1 MKIID
6 FTINMVF
13 KGIVLLWNVLEWL
26 LTMLLY
32 LATLG
37 GRR

>member
-6 FTINMVF
+6 FTISLVF
-13 KGIVLLWNVLEWL
+13 KGIVLIWKVLEWL

-37 GRR
+37 DRR

>member
-6 FTINMVF
+6 FTISLVF
-13 KGIVLLWNVLEWL
+13 KGIVLIWKVLKWL

>member
-1 MKIID
+1 MKMID
-6 FTINMVF
+6 FTINLVF
-13 KGIVLLWNVLEWL
+13 KGIVLIWRGLEWL

-32 LATLG
+32 LATLE

>member
-6 FTINMVF
+6 FTINLVF
-13 KGIVLLWNVLEWL
+13 KGIVLIWRGLEWL
-26 LTMLLY
+26 LTTLLY

>member
-13 KGIVLLWNVLEWL
+13 KGIVLLWNGLEWL

-32 LATLG
+32 LASLG
-37 GRR
+37 SKK